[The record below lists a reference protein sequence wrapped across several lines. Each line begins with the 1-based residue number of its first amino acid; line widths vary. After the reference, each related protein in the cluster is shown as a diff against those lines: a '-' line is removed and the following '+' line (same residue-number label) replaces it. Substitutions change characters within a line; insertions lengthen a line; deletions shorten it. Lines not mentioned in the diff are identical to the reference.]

1 MTATLAGVAND
12 DIRADTRLVE
22 ALRRHGFDATLED
35 AGFCDGDVSA
45 PCIRVFKFR
54 GEGEHTRLTELV
66 LEFYESTEVPRF
78 DRDTQLRVNAFDK
91 TVDGELEFDYEL
103 SFDGLETLVLM
114 PREIFEIH
122 PDSKRSIEE
131 RYFAKIE
138 RFADFLENRDP

>member
-1 MTATLAGVAND
+1 M
-12 DIRADTRLVE
+12 
-22 ALRRHGFDATLED
+22 
-35 AGFCDGDVSA
+35 SA
-45 PCIRVFKFR
+45 PCIRVFKFQ

-66 LEFYESTEVPRF
+66 LEFYESTEVPRLG
-78 DRDTQLRVNAFDK
+78 RDTQLRVNAFDK

-138 RFADFLENRDP
+138 RFADFLENRVL